1 MRKALWIIVSTLILC
16 LCLSFAGHAE
26 IPSVDLST
34 FSLEELNQ
42 VKADIASETKLHHET
57 SAKVQEDVLKT
68 VKAATEQYYSE
79 KGITVSWA
87 WYDWEYKYTR
97 NFDFFTLT
105 THLDYEDSEK
115 KGHKV
120 DVSAELYYDGSA
132 YHVYRLMLDK
142 EQVYSSDYV
151 LPANLLIDTGSVT
164 VNEKTG
170 INLSLLTASEL
181 KDFERFVQKEIDTN
195 HNPRNSSR
203 VNDTLKKTVE
213 AHFSALGV
221 KVDWPWFDYDYTC
234 DWDCYTETTRISY
247 ELDGTKHRDERVYAE
262 IFPDNGQYRVYYL
275 VVGDNIL
282 INDLDSA
289 TDANALFFLRKR
301 AYAEG
306 VQLLSEENY
315 EEAYA
320 IFDKLGDFDN
330 SLELRERCVDA
341 VDQLRYEKA
350 QSLMDSKKYED
361 AITIFESLGDYS
373 DSSQKAAQC
382 REAIKEIAY
391 QNALALMNAGDF
403 EQAIAGFTD
412 ISDYKDSQQ
421 KISECQA
428 GITEN
433 EYNRAVEI
441 MAEGKYAE
449 AIAIFETLNGYSESE
464 ANILACQENINSQNY
479 TQAEELYASG
489 KYAEAMAAFSAL
501 GDYKDSKDRA
511 SQLQEIISSI
521 DREITLA
528 ESEFFIFQGQKIV
541 LEPAVSKTNQNAA
554 NETALVYTSS
564 DQNIARVGKDG
575 TVTAAKV
582 GEATI
587 RCEAA
592 DNPYVMVEATI
603 HVVKNVNRIV
613 LSSNKADLS
622 IPEQNGNSSTQLTV
636 SIEPEDAHIKTGVWS
651 SNNEKVA
658 TVDQEG
664 KITAVGVGRAVI
676 TFTSDDNSKGK
687 KAATCNVN
695 VVQAVTSLEL
705 TETSGIIYVGK
716 PTQLKP
722 TIEPKNAANKKL
734 TWTSSNEEIATVNAN
749 GQIKGIKP
757 GEVVITASSSDG
769 PSVKYNATV
778 KMPPVTLKVSGT
790 AKCIAKNHVGNK
802 WSKGF
807 LLNGDDIKGTGKVTV
822 ENGDIITVGCWI
834 EENDANP
841 ESDGFTEKIEIT
853 PEIMTKG
860 LKIERTVYVTENG
873 GRYSGYSA
881 EWSVVITIKP

>member
-1 MRKALWIIVSTLILC
+1 MKKVLSILVFTLVLC
-16 LCLSFAGHAE
+16 LCVPLVVSAE

-42 VKADIASETKLHHET
+42 IKSDISAESKLHHET
-57 SAKVQEDVLKT
+57 NSKVEDGIQNA
-68 VKAATEQYYSE
+68 VKAMTEQYYSE

-87 WYDWEYKYTR
+87 WYGWEYNYSR
-97 NFDFFTLT
+97 NFDFFTFS

-115 KGHKV
+115 KSHKV
-120 DVSAELYYDGSA
+120 DVSAELYYDGTA
-132 YHVYRLMLDK
+132 YQVYRLTLDK
-142 EQVYSSDYV
+142 EQVFASDYV
-151 LPANLLIDTGSVT
+151 LPDNLLIDTSSVT

-170 INLSLLTASEL
+170 INLSLLSASEL
-181 KDFERFVQKEIDTN
+181 KEFERTVQKEIDTN

-203 VNDTLKKTVE
+203 VNDALKKAVE
-213 AHFSALGV
+213 NHFSALGV
-221 KVDWPWFDYDYTC
+221 SVDWPWFDYDYTC
-234 DWDCYTETTRISY
+234 DWDCYTETTRITY
-247 ELDGTKHRDERVYAE
+247 ELDGTRHKDERVYAE
-262 IFPDNGQYRVYYL
+262 IFPDNGQYHVYYL
-275 VVGDNIL
+275 VVGDNVL
-282 INDLDSA
+282 IDDRETA
-289 TDANALFFLRKR
+289 TDPNALLFLRKR
-301 AYAEG
+301 AYTEAML
-306 VQLLSEENY
+306 LLSEENY
-315 EEAYA
+315 EAAYA
-320 IFDKLGDFDN
+320 LFDKLGDFEN
-330 SLELRERCVDA
+330 SSEMKERCIA
-341 VDQLRYEKA
+341 EVDQLQYEKA
-350 QSLMDSKKYED
+350 QSLMDSRKYED
-361 AITIFESLGDYS
+361 AIAIFESLGDYA
-373 DSSQKAAQC
+373 DSSQKADQC

-391 QNALALMNAGDF
+391 QNALTLMEAGNF
-403 EQAIAGFTD
+403 EQAIAEFTN

-421 KISECQA
+421 KITECQT

-464 ANILACQENINSQNY
+464 ANILACQEIINSQNY
-479 TQAEELYASG
+479 ANAEALYSSG
-489 KYAEAMAAFSAL
+489 KYAESMEAFTLL
-501 GDYKDSKDRA
+501 GDYNDSKDRA
-511 SQLQEIISSI
+511 AQLQEIISSI

-554 NETALVYTSS
+554 DETALVYTSS
-564 DQNIARVGKDG
+564 DQNVARVGKDG

-582 GEATI
+582 GDATI

-592 DNPYVMVEATI
+592 DNPYVMVEATV

-613 LSSNKADLS
+613 LSSNKVDLS
-622 IPEQNGNSSTQLTV
+622 IPEQNGNSSAQLTFT
-636 SIEPEDAHIKTGVWS
+636 IDPEDAHIKTGVWS
-651 SNNEKVA
+651 SSNESVA

-664 KITAVGVGRAVI
+664 NVQAVGVGRAVI

-695 VVQAVTSLEL
+695 IVQAVTSLEL
-705 TETSGIIYVGK
+705 AETAGVVYVGK
-716 PTQLKP
+716 TVQLKP
-722 TIEPKNAANKKL
+722 TIQPQNAANKKL
-734 TWTSSNEEIATVNAN
+734 TWTSSDDSIATVNAN
-749 GQIKGIKP
+749 GQIKGITVGDVK
-757 GEVVITASSSDG
+757 ITATSADG
-769 PSVKYNATV
+769 PSITYSATV
-778 KMPPVTLKVSGT
+778 KIAPVTLKISGT

-802 WSKGF
+802 WSKEF
-807 LLNGDDIKGTGKVTV
+807 YLNGDEIKGTGKVTV

-834 EENDANP
+834 TENDANP
-841 ESDGFTEKIEIT
+841 ETDGFTEKIEIT